1 MSKSI
6 ASIVITPAVLGVL
19 CFLAPSAIA
28 APDQESIFEEKE
40 EHLETVSP
48 HEALG
53 IIRNRP
59 QLQTPLNRD
68 HSKQFEDSGTTPSM
82 GQVTSISELQDVSP
96 TDWAYEALR
105 SLVERYGCIV
115 GYPDRTYRGN
125 RALSRWE
132 FAAGLNACLNTIERL
147 LQENVAVLREDIEK
161 LKRLAQ
167 EFEQELAALGAR
179 VGNLEQRVS
188 YLEDHQ
194 FSTTTKL
201 NGEVIVSLSNA
212 WGERA
217 LDFREQDLFDQGLL
231 ERRRIDDRGVIGH
244 RTRYNFDTSFTGEDL
259 LKTRFESGTIV
270 DWSDPTGTEMAR
282 LGHDSQSDSTTFI
295 DDVYYRFPLGNLTTW
310 VGANSLDIDDIFD
323 VGNPFLFAEE
333 SGALSR
339 FIRYN
344 PLTFRGPEGRGIGLN
359 YKFNEV
365 FTLRG
370 LYLASNGNDPSLG
383 NGMFNGNYST
393 GAQLG
398 IYPDDALSFTL
409 TFLHTYF
416 ANGESDISS
425 STGSYVEPDNQ
436 TSQTGQGI
444 GKDPFLGAPTI
455 RDSYG
460 ITGNWRIN
468 ETFNFSAWGGY
479 ALARAQGSDTDG
491 NSRKGFGADVWV
503 WSAALS
509 VVDLGK
515 EGAVFSVAGGSITNT
530 RRIDALTGDLA
541 VPDQDT
547 PYIVETQYKYPIN
560 DNISITPGV
569 YVILQ
574 PDGNNNNNSIW
585 VGAIRTTFTF

>member
-1 MSKSI
+1 MMLKFLSVMMATPTLLGLSFFLTQTAM
-6 ASIVITPAVLGVL
+6 ASSEAK
-19 CFLAPSAIA
+19 
-28 APDQESIFEEKE
+28 ES
-40 EHLETVSP
+40 LETISAT
-48 HEALG
+48 EALG

-68 HSKQFEDSGTTPSM
+68 RSKQFHDSGTTPSM
-82 GQVTSISELQDVSP
+82 SQVTSVSELQDVSP

-115 GYPDRTYRGN
+115 GYPDRTFRGD
-125 RALSRWE
+125 RATSRWE

-179 VGNLEQRVS
+179 VSNLEERVS

-201 NGEVIVSLSNA
+201 NGEAIITISAA

-217 LDFREQDLFDQGLL
+217 LDFREQDLLNQGLL
-231 ERRRIDDRGVIGH
+231 ERERIDDNGVIGH
-244 RTRYNFDTSFTGEDL
+244 RTRYNFDTSFTGRDL

-270 DWSDPTGTEMAR
+270 DWSEPTGTNMAR
-282 LGHDSQSDSTTFI
+282 LGHDSQSGSDTFI
-295 DDVYYRFPLGNLTTW
+295 DDVYYRFPIGNLTTW

-344 PLTFRGPEGRGIGLN
+344 PITFRGPEGKGMGIN
-359 YKFNEV
+359 YQFNDV
-365 FTLRG
+365 FVLRG
-370 LYLASNGNDPSLG
+370 LYLTDNGNDPSLG

-398 IYPDDALSFTL
+398 VYPADNLDFTF
-409 TFLHTYF
+409 TYLHSYF
-416 ANGESDISS
+416 TAGESDISS
-425 STGSYVEPDNQ
+425 STGSYVEERNQ
-436 TSQTGQGI
+436 TAQTGQGI
-444 GKDPFLGAPTI
+444 AKDPFLGAPTI

-460 ITGNWRIN
+460 ITGNWRVN
-468 ETFNFSAWGGY
+468 ETFNLSAWGGY
-479 ALARAQGSDTDG
+479 ALARAQGLDAAG
-491 NSRKGFGADVWV
+491 NSRKGFGADIWA
-503 WSAALS
+503 WSASLS
-509 VVDLGK
+509 VIDIGK
-515 EGAVFSVAGGSITNT
+515 EGAVFSVAGGSITNS
-530 RRIDALTGDLA
+530 RRIDALTGDLT

-547 PYIVETQYKYPIN
+547 PYIIETQYRYPIN
-560 DNISITPGV
+560 DNILITPGV